1 MGCSGDT
8 LDIVVLDQS
17 REDAYERF
25 LLARPD
31 SLLYASLKY
40 RAFLK
45 ALLQCSDEYL
55 LAVEHDR
62 IEGILPLMRL
72 EVEGKCLYNSLPY
85 YGSNGGVTANTPE
98 ATRMLVEAYNE
109 RVTRPNVA
117 AATIV
122 PNPFEPPVTGYVKT
136 HEDTRIAQWID
147 LEPSDAS
154 LDAFLARVD
163 SSARRNVRKA
173 LGSNI
178 TVTTDATQMPALR
191 DMHHQNMLSIGGR
204 AKSDD
209 FFELVPRCFQAGRD
223 WELHVAVHEHQVIA
237 ALLLFYFNRTVEYFT
252 PAVKQS
258 HRELQALPL
267 LIATAVRA
275 AVNRGHT
282 RWNWGATWEG
292 QTGVYRFK
300 KKWAAKEMRYT
311 YSTCVNDP
319 DLLMHTAAELLDRY
333 PNAYVVP
340 FRALRERPHAHPPC
354 RGESG
359 GRGAAT

>member
-1 MGCSGDT
+1 VDV
-8 LDIVVLDQS
+8 VVLDQS
-17 REDAYERF
+17 REEAYARF
-25 LLARPD
+25 VRARPD

-45 ALLQCSDEYL
+45 ALLHCSDEYL

-62 IEGILPLMRL
+62 IEGILPLMKL
-72 EVEGKCLYNSLPY
+72 DVEGKCFYNSLPY

-117 AATIV
+117 AATVV
-122 PNPFEPPVTGYVKT
+122 PNPFEPAVTGYVKT

-147 LEPSDAS
+147 LEPSDAN

-173 LGSNI
+173 LESNI
-178 TVTTDATQMPALR
+178 NVTADATQMAALR
-191 DMHHQNMLSIGGR
+191 DIHRRNMASIGGR

-209 FFELVPRCFQAGRD
+209 FFELVPRCFEAGRD
-223 WELHVAVHEHQVIA
+223 WELYVASHERRVIA
-237 ALLLFYFNRTVEYFT
+237 ALLLFYFNRSVEYFT
-252 PAVKQS
+252 PVVEAS

-267 LIATAVRA
+267 LIATAVGA
-275 AVNRGHT
+275 AVKRGHT

-311 YSTCVNDP
+311 YTTCVNDP
-319 DLLMHTAAELLDRY
+319 ELLTHTPAEILDRF

-340 FRALRERPHAHPPC
+340 FRALCQSLHP
-354 RGESG
+354 RH
-359 GRGAAT
+359 GATT